1 MIQQMKYV
9 IYAFNYLTLSKTIRY
24 VDSIWTRTNSLIL
37 YTNTVSRLPSAIAEK
52 YNCILYDYD
61 DDNVQ
66 QYSLLKKTSF
76 AVRLFWKVLCEFASK
91 DENVTLVVYRDNQF
105 IECSMIDRFH
115 KKFRFGQIIL
125 MEEGAGLY
133 LNDFLIEYHMDCDN
147 FLRKIL
153 RKTKYKFYGLTS
165 SSTPGKPFGY
175 NPFINRVV
183 GSKVE
188 GLRERYKGT
197 GVIVEQ
203 QIDVFTPEFSRTF
216 VENVIDHEIVPVEYD
231 YVFLTQP
238 VIELIGGTE
247 KEIIDIYES
256 FLLWFFGHI
265 GKGKRLIIKP
275 HPRDDYDYS
284 KYTNEKVALCDKE
297 MNKLPYECLSAFWK
311 YPREVTFCS
320 SACINSKSNQTGIY
334 MYKLL
339 KNNLVG
345 DTVDKQYVN
354 DNCIFVCE
362 SEDQLE
368 KILNEA

>member
-1 MIQQMKYV
+1 MKYI
-9 IYAFNYLTLSKTIRY
+9 IYAFNYLTLSKTLRY
-24 VDSIWTRTNSLIL
+24 IDDRWLRENSLIL
-37 YTNTVSRLPSAIAEK
+37 YTNSVSPFPHRIKEK
-52 YNCILYDYD
+52 FNSKVIDFNDIEYADVPIVRKNSLAVNC
-61 DDNVQ
+61 
-66 QYSLLKKTSF
+66 
-76 AVRLFWKVLCEFASK
+76 FWEVLIEFSK
-91 DENVTLVVYRDNQF
+91 EDEEVNLVIYRDNQI
-105 IECSMIDRFH
+105 IECSLIDRFH
-115 KKFRFGQIIL
+115 KKYQNGKIIL
-125 MEEGAGLY
+125 MEEGSGLY
-133 LNDFLIEYHMDCDN
+133 LLDYYIDYTPNAIDVIRRQLTK
-147 FLRKIL
+147 L
-153 RKTKYKFYGLTS
+153 KYKLYGLTPS
-165 SSTPGKPFGY
+165 SSPGKPFGY
-175 NPFINRVV
+175 NPYINRVV
-183 GSKVE
+183 GSKVN

-197 GVIVEQ
+197 GIIVEQ

-297 MNKLPYECLSAFWK
+297 MNKLPYECLSVFWK

-320 SACINSKSNQTGIY
+320 SACINSKSNRTGVY